1 MYYTISNANT
11 TQGTRIMNPN
21 ITGNSPV
28 QHNDISWSYRNG
40 GNEALQFLKKNG
52 LYLIIYD
59 Y

>member
-1 MYYTISNANT
+1 
-11 TQGTRIMNPN
+11 MNPN

-28 QHNDISWSYRNG
+28 QHNDISWSYRNR